1 MATKSVNKTTTQLVD
16 PLTGRLNLIGNQTGT
31 PVNATTTDM
40 KNRYSISLPG
50 TNKAA
55 PAATTAQTAATGLGQ
70 NIGSALIPSTSTS
83 NANAVANG
91 KAKFDAAKG
100 NTQTSQTGPTT
111 VYVGG
116 TGQPAVDPVM
126 AQYANYV
133 AESYARSQ
141 PGERPA
147 WNDQW
152 QPQIDALQG
161 GRYGDYQSPYQAKLD
176 GLLDRILG
184 RPDFNY
190 NWSDDP
196 LYRQYAARY
205 QQQARQGMQDA
216 MGQAAGLTG
225 GYGSSYATAAGSQA
239 YGQQMQGLNDRA
251 MELYQLA
258 KDRYDTQGADMRA
271 NMGLL
276 EQREAANRGMYQ
288 DDRDTWYG
296 RQDADIANLRNSQLM
311 GWNVYQDAADREM
324 AERQMA
330 WDQYQYWNG
339 IYEAMREQ
347 AKKSGGGGGGG
358 RVAAS
363 TGTTGTTAN
372 SLLSTYRNALAAIK
386 GKTADTVNPTIA
398 PLTEP
403 IIKKK

>member
-1 MATKSVNKTTTQLVD
+1 MATQKTNQYLQSLAELQAKEQAAQRA
-16 PLTGRLNLIGNQTGT
+16 PAQKTGAQATGT
-31 PVNATTTDM
+31 
-40 KNRYSISLPG
+40 
-50 TNKAA
+50 
-55 PAATTAQTAATGLGQ
+55 AATAPKTGATAQTVHPEQAKMQAVVDAYKNRTGSGVTGSFLSQLGQ
-70 NIGSALIPSTSTS
+70 TAKDTLST
-83 NANAVANG
+83 G
-91 KAKFDAAKG
+91 K
-100 NTQTSQTGPTT
+100 SQTGPTT

-116 TGQPAVDPVM
+116 TGEPAVDPVM
-126 AQYANYV
+126 AEYANYV

-184 RPDFNY
+184 RPDFQY

-258 KDRYDTQGADMRA
+258 KDRYDTQGAEMRA

-330 WDQYQYWNG
+330 WDQYQYWNN

-363 TGTTGTTAN
+363 TGTTGTTGTTETQDSKYDQTLTKLRQLLEEQQRRRGAN
-372 SLLSTYRNALAAIK
+372 GGIGMNNR
-386 GKTADTVNPTIA
+386 VNMDR
-398 PLTEP
+398 
-403 IIKKK
+403 